1 MSKAAKAKAG
11 VKSKRA
17 PRAFAPDDPEIVVRE
32 KDIAE
37 DERAELE
44 RLAPPDAPPGNGP
57 APANSGDLLRGVKW
71 GGLLCA
77 ALCSLA
83 LLGAGLWVSGMVGE
97 LFRRQDWIGWVALG
111 LVGAAAFASAMIAL
125 REIWA
130 LMRLRRLGGLRANAQ
145 SAERHDDTGLAKR
158 VAAELKQLYRG
169 RAELAWGR
177 ARLGDHERDIMS
189 ARETLTLCEREMIAP
204 IDTQA
209 RTLIAGT
216 AKRVSVITAI
226 SPAAVLDMAVVA
238 VQNLRMLRRIATLY
252 GARPGMFGLFR
263 LARMVLAHI
272 VLTGGIAL
280 GDDLIQQ
287 LIGHRLM
294 AKLSARLGEGLFN
307 GALTARIGLAA
318 MDVCRPLPFIEAER
332 PRLRTLLGEIA
343 RQAAKS

>member
-1 MSKAAKAKAG
+1 MSKTAKT
-11 VKSKRA
+11 KRA
-17 PRAFAPDDPEIVVRE
+17 PRAFAPDDPKIVVRE

-37 DERAELE
+37 AELAELE
-44 RLAPPDAPPGNGP
+44 SLAPPDHGLRVP
-57 APANSGDLLRGVKW
+57 ATGAITRGIKW
-71 GGLLCA
+71 GGI
-77 ALCSLA
+77 
-83 LLGAGLWVSGMVGE
+83 LLGALGSLAALGTGLWFSSMVSD
-97 LFRRQDWIGWVALG
+97 LFVRQDWIGWTSLG
-111 LVGAAAFASAMIAL
+111 LLGLAAFAFLMIAL
-125 REIWA
+125 REAWA
-130 LMRLRRLGGLRANAQ
+130 LMRLRRLGGLRQDAE
-145 SAERHDDTGLAKR
+145 SAERNDDKGLARR
-158 VAAELKQLYRG
+158 VATDLKQLYRG
-169 RAELAWGR
+169 RADLAWGR

-189 ARETLTLCEREMIAP
+189 ARETLTLCERELIAP

-209 RTLIAGT
+209 RTLVAGT

-238 VQNLRMLRRIATLY
+238 AQNMRMLRRIATLY
-252 GARPGMFGLFR
+252 GARPGMFGLFK

-287 LIGHRLM
+287 MIGHKLM

-318 MDVCRPLPFIEAER
+318 IDVCRPLPFIEVKP

-343 RQAAKS
+343 RQAAPKS

>member
-1 MSKAAKAKAG
+1 MSKAAIT
-11 VKSKRA
+11 KRA
-17 PRAFAPDDPEIVVRE
+17 PRAFAPDDPKIVVRE

-37 DERAELE
+37 PELAELE
-44 RLAPPDAPPGNGP
+44 SLAPPDEGLRPP
-57 APANSGDLLRGVKW
+57 ASGAITRGIKW
-71 GGLLCA
+71 GGLLVG
-77 ALCSLA
+77 ALGSLA
-83 LLGAGLWVSGMVGE
+83 ILGAGLWFSSMVSG
-97 LFRRQDWIGWVALG
+97 LFLRQDWIGWIALG
-111 LVGAAAFASAMIAL
+111 LLGLAAFASLMIAL

-130 LMRLRRLGGLRANAQ
+130 LMRLRRLGGLRQNAG

-158 VAAELKQLYRG
+158 VATDLKHLYRG
-169 RAELAWGR
+169 RADLSWGR
-177 ARLGDHERDIMS
+177 ARLGDHERDIMN

-204 IDTQA
+204 IDAQA
-209 RTLIAGT
+209 RTLVAST

-252 GARPGMFGLFR
+252 GARPGMFGLFK

-280 GDDLIQQ
+280 GDDLVQQ
-287 LIGHRLM
+287 LIGHKLM

-307 GALTARIGLAA
+307 GALTARLGLAA
-318 MDVCRPLPFIEAER
+318 MDVCRPLPFIEVKR

-343 RQAAKS
+343 RQAAKT